1 MKYKEIDDFIIE
13 NDLLSTIAAQAG
25 IYAITINDFIVYVGM
40 SKNCYQRCC
49 QHIYNMNNAMLNNEK
64 KYELLLSAKLGGY
77 KVDCIQLETC
87 EEYELRELE
96 DRWIEQLMPPLNI
109 QTPLGKNDISNL
121 TILGLIYKLTY
132 RVDLENSKIYYN
144 KFMED

>member
-1 MKYKEIDDFIIE
+1 
-13 NDLLSTIAAQAG
+13 
-25 IYAITINDFIVYVGM
+25 
-40 SKNCYQRCC
+40 
-49 QHIYNMNNAMLNNEK
+49 MNNAMLNNEK